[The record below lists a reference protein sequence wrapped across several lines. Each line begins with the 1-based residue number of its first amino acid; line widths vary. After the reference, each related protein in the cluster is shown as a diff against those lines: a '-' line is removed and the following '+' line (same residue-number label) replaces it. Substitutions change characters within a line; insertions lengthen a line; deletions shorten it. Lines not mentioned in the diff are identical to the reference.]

1 MTEWAYIL
9 LTVFSSSC
17 GDILCARGMS
27 AEGEFREFGP
37 GGMKT
42 VLRKIVTRRLVIM
55 GWICYAI
62 SFFALMGLLSV
73 AALSVA
79 VPATALSFVLDTIG
93 ARFILHEHV
102 PWKRWAGVLCVT
114 AGVVMVVQ
122 PVPSAPRPRAP
133 ALTRTARSYR
143 AAMQSSQ
150 DQACHDQPGAR
161 DLDSKSA
168 PRKVFAKP

>member
-17 GDILCARGMS
+17 GDILCAKGMS
-27 AEGEFREFGP
+27 AEGELHDLGP
-37 GGMKT
+37 GGIRQI
-42 VLRKIVTRRLVIM
+42 LREIVTRRLVIL
-55 GWICYAI
+55 GWLSYAT

-122 PVPSAPRPRAP
+122 PAPTIRPLDGA
-133 ALTRTARSYR
+133 TGGHG
-143 AAMQSSQ
+143 AAVQSSKNETRNN
-150 DQACHDQPGAR
+150 QASADK
-161 DLDSKSA
+161 LDGKSA
-168 PRKVFAKP
+168 PGKVFAKP

>member
-1 MTEWAYIL
+1 MSEWSYIL

-27 AEGEFREFGP
+27 AEGELHELGP
-37 GGMKT
+37 GGMKKI
-42 VLRKIVTRRLVIM
+42 LREIVTRKLVIL
-55 GWICYAI
+55 GWLCYAT

-93 ARFILHEHV
+93 ARFILREHV
-102 PWKRWAGVLCVT
+102 PWRRWAGVLCVT

-122 PVPSAPRPRAP
+122 PGPTAPHLAGPSGTHSAAVQSGKNQ
-133 ALTRTARSYR
+133 ARN
-143 AAMQSSQ
+143 
-150 DQACHDQPGAR
+150 HQPGA
-161 DLDSKSA
+161 DDFDGKGA
-168 PRKVFAKP
+168 AGKVFAEP